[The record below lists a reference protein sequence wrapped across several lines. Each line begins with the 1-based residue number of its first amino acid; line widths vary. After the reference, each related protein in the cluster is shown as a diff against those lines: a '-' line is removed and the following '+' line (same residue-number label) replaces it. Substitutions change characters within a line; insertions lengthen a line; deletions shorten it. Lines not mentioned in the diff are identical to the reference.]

1 MWRDIRYHHCAR
13 ETKKRGTDTSCLLP
27 NFSNKSNAVGSLN
40 AASQHTTQQHIE
52 LMTLNVTSIRHT
64 PRIHWGYV
72 CRRMYFK
79 SGSESSFFEIWLQRN
94 FGQNN
99 ATNVVNFTTVYN
111 PSLTSALRI
120 LTHNKRRDI
129 NVMFTLV
136 QAQVPAEAQK
146 GQEWKA
152 ASWRGPFPPTVGL
165 SGSTVSSLAECPEEV
180 GFGAFWAFKNHQI
193 NTQFTCHSSA
203 WQFLARMDW
212 NGSTGQSLSKWTEPP
227 P

>member
-1 MWRDIRYHHCAR
+1 
-13 ETKKRGTDTSCLLP
+13 
-27 NFSNKSNAVGSLN
+27 
-40 AASQHTTQQHIE
+40 
-52 LMTLNVTSIRHT
+52 
-64 PRIHWGYV
+64 
-72 CRRMYFK
+72 MYFK
-79 SGSESSFFEIWLQRN
+79 SGSESSFFEIWLQHN

-152 ASWRGPFPPTVGL
+152 AS
-165 SGSTVSSLAECPEEV
+165 
-180 GFGAFWAFKNHQI
+180 
-193 NTQFTCHSSA
+193 
-203 WQFLARMDW
+203 
-212 NGSTGQSLSKWTEPP
+212 
-227 P
+227 